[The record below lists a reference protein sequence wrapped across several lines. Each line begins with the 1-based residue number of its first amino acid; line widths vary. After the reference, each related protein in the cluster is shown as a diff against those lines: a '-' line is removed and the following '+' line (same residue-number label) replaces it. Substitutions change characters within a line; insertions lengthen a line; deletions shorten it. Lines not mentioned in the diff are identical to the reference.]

1 MAPAFT
7 RETAVFRHKKRG
19 CQMPALRTK
28 CISTKVTDEEY
39 ARLAALAGQQT
50 ISAWMRSVLLRAST
64 PPPEPV
70 LLAEILALRTI
81 ILNLH
86 FKLCRGEPVTDEAM
100 ERVIEHADRNKLRQA
115 GERLGA
121 VEWRTS

>member
-1 MAPAFT
+1 
-7 RETAVFRHKKRG
+7 
-19 CQMPALRTK
+19 MPVVRTK

-39 ARLAALAGQQT
+39 ARFEALAGQQT
-50 ISAWMRSVLLRAST
+50 MSAWMRSVLLCAST

-86 FKLCRGEPVTDEAM
+86 VRLCRGEPVTDEAM
-100 ERVIEHADRNKLRQA
+100 ERVIDHADSNKLRQA

-121 VEWRTS
+121 VEWRTL